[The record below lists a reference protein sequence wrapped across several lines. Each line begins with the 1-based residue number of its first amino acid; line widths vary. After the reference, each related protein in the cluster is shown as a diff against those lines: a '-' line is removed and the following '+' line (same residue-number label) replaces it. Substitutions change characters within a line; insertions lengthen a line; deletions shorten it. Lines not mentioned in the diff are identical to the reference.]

1 MGGWPEM
8 PLQTNAT
15 ILARNRACWA
25 YILQTLGQQGPY
37 KTMTATATG
46 TSKWQ
51 WLNEQNNCSAIASRF
66 FVHFFAI
73 PEQLQR
79 ERVKF

>member
-15 ILARNRACWA
+15 ILARNRACWV

-51 WLNEQNNCSAIASRF
+51 WA
-66 FVHFFAI
+66 
-73 PEQLQR
+73 
-79 ERVKF
+79 